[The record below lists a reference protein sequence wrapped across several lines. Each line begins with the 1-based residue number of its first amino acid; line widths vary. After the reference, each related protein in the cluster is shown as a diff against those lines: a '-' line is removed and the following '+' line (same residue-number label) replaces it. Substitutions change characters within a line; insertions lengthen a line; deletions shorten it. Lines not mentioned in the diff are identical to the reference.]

1 MIENTLAKGVDSV
14 TPFAKGVEIMPDGSV
29 ARTGTNYSG

>member
-1 MIENTLAKGVDSV
+1 MDSV

-29 ARTGTNYSG
+29 ARTGTN

>member
-1 MIENTLAKGVDSV
+1 MDSV

-29 ARTGTNYSG
+29 VRSGTN